1 MILPTKHVSVRNSII
16 GAGAA
21 ILHTL
26 NSPQTVTGLWNNV
39 RTSPEV
45 GFYQRF
51 VLTLD
56 FLFVI
61 DAIELTDGLIMR
73 TNR

>member
-1 MILPTKHVSVRNSII
+1 MILPTKHVSVRNSLI
-16 GAGAA
+16 GAGAT

-39 RTSPEV
+39 RTNPEV
-45 GFYQRF
+45 GVYQRF
-51 VLTLD
+51 VLILD

-61 DAIELTDGLIMR
+61 DAIELIDGLIVR